1 MFEPTK
7 MRVSGWMHRESALIA
22 RVLAAKKMRQEH
34 EHCYGQADAREPTT
48 TTTTTT
54 TTTKGGSPWARFQ
67 SEREE
72 IISERKTSEK
82 SPWQPGRKKELKE
95 P

>member
-1 MFEPTK
+1 MFEPAK

-48 TTTTTT
+48 T
-54 TTTKGGSPWARFQ
+54 KGGSPWARFQ

-72 IISERKTSEK
+72 IISERKK
-82 SPWQPGRKKELKE
+82 KIRKKPLGRKK
-95 P
+95 